1 MITTS
6 SKGSVAGVVMS
17 MSDMSGFTVRS
28 VSMSIVNL
36 NRDGKAT
43 FKSNGYGRLTEGMNN
58 KLETRLND

>member
-1 MITTS
+1 
-6 SKGSVAGVVMS
+6 MS